1 MGVIVGVGDGSV
13 DLSSDGE
20 PGVLPVLSVTEV
32 GMGVIVVVGD
42 GSVDFSSDGKLKVLP
57 VLSVTE
63 VGMAAIVAVR
73 GPSSPSLHASS
84 RKITIMHTCLVR
96 LKEQI
101 RLAKNSP

>member
-1 MGVIVGVGDGSV
+1 MPIFCLAG
-13 DLSSDGE
+13 
-20 PGVLPVLSVTEV
+20 V

-42 GSVDFSSDGKLKVLP
+42 GSVDLSSDGELGIGVGDGSVDFSSDGKLRVLP

-73 GPSSPSLHASS
+73 GPSSPALHASS

-101 RLAKNSP
+101 RLAKNAP